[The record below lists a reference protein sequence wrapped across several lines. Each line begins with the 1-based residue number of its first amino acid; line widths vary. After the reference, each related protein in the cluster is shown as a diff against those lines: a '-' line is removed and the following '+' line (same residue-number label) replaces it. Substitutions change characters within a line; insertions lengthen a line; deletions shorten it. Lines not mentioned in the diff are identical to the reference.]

1 MNKNDPRLIVTLE
14 AINPTAERAWN
25 RSENRDRCS
34 YSSESVGEVVDIP
47 SRETTPAPG
56 WRGSQIQLTFDK
68 KPTNIEKGFVFGS
81 DPQTCDV
88 LLGDWGA
95 GFSRQHFRITFNS
108 RGQVILEDT
117 SRIITCV
124 NYKGEDPPDRNHF
137 IWILFDR
144 YKNIEVTL
152 NKGEKIELKFK
163 VQWPER
169 SKSSRTEYKAHRDAY
184 IDERRNALPSLSQ
197 LGVESQ
203 QTTALLT
210 AQHSPRQQSIYLTEE
225 ELGCGAFGTVY
236 KAVNVSTGNK
246 YAAKEF
252 HSGNWKKE
260 VEILKSVSHEHIVT
274 FVDFSE
280 EQKPLL
286 VMEYLPLGNLVCQDY
301 ITEEDNIQI
310 LCQGL
315 EALKYLH
322 SHSPPLAHRDIKP
335 ENILV
340 QFRTPFVIKLVDFG
354 LAKNDSTLKT
364 FCGTNQYAAPEIW
377 DHYYTVMVDI
387 WSLGVVVLEYGYGLP
402 KPSRKRKGKPWCQD
416 IVNSAEDM
424 EGEGDNLIDF
434 ISLKMLRIDYRHR
447 QSASDCLGEL
457 HRLGFHAIQTLEI
470 GCTTPTAQTPVQDCI
485 TRTTSVTT
493 QPRQDSPS
501 DSDLSSGFYNIGGA
515 SETTEVASSNRDL
528 REAVHFYN
536 YASSPSLDR
545 HPQGPTQVRIPQTE
559 DKVASTLS
567 KRRRLH
573 ATQSPTA
580 DAMGRGQSKR
590 SRGSIPCEAGKQ
602 LSKAPNPRQG
612 LEQLERTI
620 SSNCEELLATNVASL
635 TQDTEPIP
643 RVAPEPIRKRT
654 RLDWGRSSS
663 PVTEVG
669 LNEIEKPSPKR
680 KGQDPMRA
688 LLEGS
693 PDGENEGKAKV
704 TDFDARHVQIKIRDN
719 IVLMRTEDCSLN
731 ATQMLMLTNKTSG
744 EIEHLLRL
752 MKESIK
758 VEVLPP
764 IAGLT
769 SPCSWVNFEHG
780 QIICKHFRLEQEL
793 QPLIDHGLKLQHGN
807 YSKPMNYINNDPKT
821 IPSQFF
827 VINVLPHPVTVRKL
841 DLRIRV
847 SDICR
852 ASGLPQT
859 ELPKIKREFRE
870 SYIKVGHLNYRG
882 TYVDFWVGVVLCRR
896 YGLTELERELCIWK
910 NALLEPVKK
919 PEHSEAELPDFIEIT
934 GFSGPVIVR
943 RVDLRINASHIIK
956 LAGRPRTTLA
966 NFRKSLSSEAYDILR
981 GTQKRQGT
989 YVDFDVGIELCQTYG
1004 LSQLEKRLYSLKRT
1018 SEGPVV
1024 EPEPRHVEPPTRT
1037 FRQLLESLGSD
1048 IASAREESTPS
1059 TPTSLEEFNTDGPTR
1074 VEDAHEMDSGS
1085 GGSFTSSERCSIQ
1098 QKSQPMSS
1106 DRGAKDAVSSR
1117 QSECDTRHSS
1127 LELESPHSHSAKSVQ
1142 YEVWD
1147 SRSQLSELTEIK
1159 PHLRSSPWQ
1168 TASDYGSFNE
1178 LFAPI

>member
-1 MNKNDPRLIVTLE
+1 MDEDDPRLIVTLE

-34 YSSESVGEVVDIP
+34 YSSESVGGVP
-47 SRETTPAPG
+47 RNYPAPG
-56 WRGSQIQLTFDK
+56 RRGSQIQLTLDK
-68 KPTNIEKGFVFGS
+68 KPTNVEKGFVFGS

-95 GFSRQHFRITFNS
+95 GFSRQHFRITFNAQ
-108 RGQVILEDT
+108 GQVILEDT
-117 SRIITCV
+117 SRVITCV
-124 NYKGEDPPDRNHF
+124 NYKGEDSLCRNHF
-137 IWILFDR
+137 TWILFDR

-152 NKGEKIELKFK
+152 NKWEKIELKFK

-169 SKSSRTEYKAHRDAY
+169 SKSSPTEYKAHREAY
-184 IDERRNALPSLSQ
+184 IDERRNALPPLSQ

-210 AQHSPRQQSIYLTEE
+210 AQHSPRQQPIYLTEE

-236 KAVNVSTGNK
+236 KAINVSTGNK

-286 VMEYLPLGNLVCQDY
+286 VMEYLPLGNL
-301 ITEEDNIQI
+301 
-310 LCQGL
+310 
-315 EALKYLH
+315 
-322 SHSPPLAHRDIKP
+322 
-335 ENILV
+335 
-340 QFRTPFVIKLVDFG
+340 LVDFG

-424 EGEGDNLIDF
+424 EGEGDNLIDL
-434 ISLKMLRIDYRHR
+434 ISVKMLRMDYRQR
-447 QSASDCLGEL
+447 QSASDCLREVY
-457 HRLGFHAIQTLEI
+457 RLGFHAIQNRTDWMYNTDCADACTRLHHKNQFRRNATPSKFSI
-470 GCTTPTAQTPVQDCI
+470 GQ
-485 TRTTSVTT
+485 R
-493 QPRQDSPS
+493 R
-501 DSDLSSGFYNIGGA
+501 IG
-515 SETTEVASSNRDL
+515 TTEVASSKYDL
-528 REAVHFYN
+528 REGIRFYN
-536 YASSPSLDR
+536 CASPPSLDR
-545 HPQGPTQVRIPQTE
+545 HLQEPTQVRNPQTE
-559 DKVASTLS
+559 DKAALTLS
-567 KRRRLH
+567 KRRWPH

-580 DAMGRGQSKR
+580 DAVGRGQSKR
-590 SRGSIPCEAGKQ
+590 SRASIPCEAGKQ

-612 LEQLERTI
+612 PEQLERSI
-620 SSNCEELLATNVASL
+620 SSDYEGPLATEVASL

-643 RVAPEPIRKRT
+643 RVAPKPVRKRT

-669 LNEIEKPSPKR
+669 LNEIEKPPPKCND
-680 KGQDPMRA
+680 QDPMRA

-693 PDGENEGKAKV
+693 PDGEDEGKAKV
-704 TDFDARHVQIKIRDN
+704 TDFDARHVQIKIKDN
-719 IVLMRTEDCSLN
+719 IVLMRIEDCSLN
-731 ATQMLMLTNKTSG
+731 ATQILMLTNKTSG
-744 EIEHLLRL
+744 ESEHLLQL
-752 MKESIK
+752 MKQSIK
-758 VEVLPP
+758 MEVLPP
-764 IAGLT
+764 IAGFT
-769 SPCSWVNFEHG
+769 FPCSWVSFEHG

-793 QPLIDHGLKLQHGN
+793 QPLIDHGLKLQYGN
-807 YSKPMNYINNDPKT
+807 CSKPLNYINNDPMT
-821 IPSQFF
+821 ISSQFF
-827 VINVLPHPVTVRKL
+827 VINVLPHPVTVRKS
-841 DLRIRV
+841 DLRIKV
-847 SDICR
+847 SDIFR
-852 ASGLPQT
+852 ASGLPQN

-896 YGLTELERELCIWK
+896 YGLTKLEKELCTWK

-919 PEHSEAELPDFIEIT
+919 PERPEAELSDFIEIT
-934 GFSGPVIVR
+934 GFSGPVMVR
-943 RVDLRINASHIIK
+943 RVDFRINASHIIK

-966 NFRKSLSSEAYDILR
+966 NFRKSLRSEAYDILR
-981 GTQKRQGT
+981 GSQKRQGT
-989 YVDFDVGIELCQTYG
+989 YVVFDVGIELCQKYG

-1024 EPEPRHVEPPTRT
+1024 EPEPSHVEPPTRT
-1037 FRQLLESLGSD
+1037 FRQLLESLGSER
-1048 IASAREESTPS
+1048 ASPREKSTPS
-1059 TPTSLEEFNTDGPTR
+1059 TPTSVKESNTDGSMQ
-1074 VEDAHEMDSGS
+1074 VEDAHETDSGS
-1085 GGSFTSSERCSIQ
+1085 GGSFKSSKPCSIQ
-1098 QKSQPMSS
+1098 QKSQPVLS
-1106 DRGAKDAVSSR
+1106 DRGAQDAVSS
-1117 QSECDTRHSS
+1117 QQPEYGTGHSS
-1127 LELESPHSHSAKSVQ
+1127 LELRSSHSPSAKDVQ

-1147 SRSQLSELTEIK
+1147 SRSQLSKLTEIT